1 MPFFGST
8 SMVLAVVAFA
18 FGGFAAW
25 YVISRFPRRVLR
37 REERLAVQ
45 TVVERVRAV
54 GKLVGLEVCAKEI
67 ATATSGWAWLPP
79 ILLSQARLAMIFNF
93 EKQYTVDLARV
104 GPDDV
109 RDLGAGRFS
118 LRLPPIQG
126 SLRLIDVTPYD
137 IQSAKVLGLLD
148 LVAMNADRQKDLM
161 RKAQQQA
168 AELYESSDERYLS
181 AARLSVERHLAAL
194 MELFGV
200 EVQVQWADQT
210 RQVAPALTRSLPA
223 AAAPRAPALAAG

>member
-1 MPFFGST
+1 MLLSPSV
-8 SMVLAVVAFA
+8 VLAAVTFV
-18 FGGFAAW
+18 FGGLAAW
-25 YVISRFPRRVLR
+25 LVVSRVGGRRPFR
-37 REERLAVQ
+37 REDRLGIQ

-79 ILLSQARLAMIFNF
+79 ILLSQARLAMIFHF
-93 EKQYTVDLARV
+93 EKQYTVDLSRV
-104 GPDDV
+104 GPNDV
-109 RDLGAGRFS
+109 RDLGQGRFS

-137 IQSAKVLGLLD
+137 IQAAKVLGLLD
-148 LVAMNADRQKDLM
+148 LVSMTADRQKDLM

-168 AELYESSDERYLS
+168 AELYEASDERYLS
-181 AARLSVERHLAAL
+181 AARLSVERHLRAL

-200 EVQVQWADQT
+200 EVDVLWQDAVGQDKPRA
-210 RQVAPALTRSLPA
+210 VARPALVGA
-223 AAAPRAPALAAG
+223 A

>member
-1 MPFFGST
+1 MLLSPST
-8 SMVLAVVAFA
+8 VLAAVAFV

-25 YVISRFPRRVLR
+25 FLITRFPRRAFR
-37 REERLAVQ
+37 REDRLAIQ

-79 ILLSQARLAMIFNF
+79 LLLSQARLAMIFHF
-93 EKQYTVDLARV
+93 EKQYTVDLGRV

-109 RDLGAGRFS
+109 RDLGQGRFS

-137 IQSAKVLGLLD
+137 IQGAKVLGLLD
-148 LVAMNADRQKDLM
+148 LVSMTADRQKDLM
-161 RKAQQQA
+161 RKAQHQA
-168 AELYESSDERYLS
+168 AELYESSDERYLA
-181 AARLSVERHLAAL
+181 AARMSVERHLRAL

-200 EVQVQWADQT
+200 EIQIEWAEASP
-210 RQVAPALTRSLPA
+210 RIAPVEVRALP
-223 AAAPRAPALAAG
+223 APRAVAMAG

>member
-1 MPFFGST
+1 
-8 SMVLAVVAFA
+8 
-18 FGGFAAW
+18 
-25 YVISRFPRRVLR
+25 
-37 REERLAVQ
+37 
-45 TVVERVRAV
+45 V

-79 ILLSQARLAMIFNF
+79 ILLSQARLAMIFHF

-109 RDLGAGRFS
+109 SELGPGRFS

-126 SLRLIDVTPYD
+126 ALRLIDVTPYD
-137 IQSAKVLGLLD
+137 IQAAKVLGLLD
-148 LVAMNADRQKDLM
+148 LVSMTADRQKDLM

-168 AELYESSDERYLS
+168 SELYEASDERYLS
-181 AARLSVERHLAAL
+181 AARLSVERHLRAL

-200 EVQVQWADQT
+200 DVEVRWQE
-210 RQVAPALTRSLPA
+210 APARIAPPPAPLALP
-223 AAAPRAPALAAG
+223 RLAAG